1 MSSLIP
7 RHAAASHPINPAGEG
22 ARTRASAKYGKK
34 LPLRPPLS
42 VHLVNLSRW
51 AALAAAPLLV
61 AAQAASPTPGTARID
76 ADLRRIVAP
85 VSEQRLRADIDKL
98 VSFGTRHTL
107 SSQTDPR
114 RGIGASLRWTE
125 GEFARIS
132 RACGGC
138 LTIAKPSDTVTG
150 RRVPTPTLVADVLA
164 IQRGTTDPNRVIILS
179 GHIDSRVSDVMDFTK
194 DAPGANDDGSGTA
207 LVIEAARVLS
217 KHKFPATI
225 VYAVLSGEEQGLLGG
240 KILADYARAQGWQVG
255 ANLNNDIVG
264 NSCGS
269 DGVCEPNVVRVFS
282 EAARAD
288 GGPEYLA
295 AIRSQGGENDS
306 PSRNLSRFVDG
317 LADRL
322 KLGLDV
328 RPIWRNDRHGRGGDH
343 SELLKAGYPA
353 VRFSVG
359 VEDYDHQHQDL
370 RVENG
375 VKYGDTAD
383 EMDFPYLARVTRLN
397 LATAVALARAPAP
410 PIDVRVE
417 GAVKPN
423 TTLTWPL
430 ASGARASNIRWRRT
444 DAAIWEGRQEVRQNS
459 DVTRGPIDLVCDV
472 VVEGRAMCGRELKGV
487 RIDDWVFGVSS
498 VSADGYE
505 SPVASAVPGGAW
517 KPLPAPTRP
526 AGQ

>member
-1 MSSLIP
+1 MLL
-7 RHAAASHPINPAGEG
+7 AAVLPMP
-22 ARTRASAKYGKK
+22 ASAQT
-34 LPLRPPLS
+34 PS
-42 VHLVNLSRW
+42 V
-51 AALAAAPLLV
+51 APD
-61 AAQAASPTPGTARID
+61 TARID
-76 ADLRRIVAP
+76 RDLRALVAP
-85 VSEQRLRADIDKL
+85 VSETRLRRDIDRL

-150 RRVPTPTLVADVLA
+150 RRVPTPTLVTDVLA

-179 GHIDSRVSDVMDFTK
+179 GHIDSRVTDVMDFTK

-240 KILADYARAQGWQVG
+240 KILADYAKAQGWQVG

-288 GGPEYLA
+288 GGPDYLA

-328 RPIWRNDRHGRGGDH
+328 RSIWRNDRHGRGGDH

-353 VRFSVG
+353 VRFTVA

-410 PIDVRVE
+410 PEVTVE
-417 GAVKPN
+417 GAVKPD
-423 TTLTWPL
+423 TSLRWLDLPSSAGYLTY
-430 ASGARASNIRWRRT
+430 RRRT
-444 DAAIWEGRQEVRQNS
+444 DDAVWANRAPAPARSPERLEGCLPPIVRAADSSPSRICNATLR
-459 DVTRGPIDLVCDV
+459 
-472 VVEGRAMCGRELKGV
+472 GV

-517 KPLPAPTRP
+517 KPLPAPASTRP